1 MESNTE
7 THSDTEQFK
16 HSTKVEKRQPESG
29 RLLEAELVDL
39 SYRQFL
45 VPFVGAIFC
54 VVLLA
59 YVLYHPSLAA
69 GYYYWFGSLLAV
81 YSLRPLL
88 VYRYR
93 RSARQPTPKNLQFW
107 KNTYL
112 GLIFLAGIVWGLGA
126 ALLMPDDPQSQAF
139 VIIVIG
145 GLSAAA
151 IVTNVHIKHAGIAF
165 SLSALIPPSLYFLL
179 QPGETNIAIGV
190 LVVLFALLIS
200 TTSHY
205 LHRLAYQSLEN
216 VRNNRTLVSKL
227 QNTTR
232 KILKLNQALQRE
244 NVERRYA
251 EERFRR
257 LSDASNEGILIHDKG
272 VIVDANERMANLLG
286 YKVTEIIGTHI
297 LSHVAEESKPDVR
310 SRLANPDEQIHR
322 INIQHRDG
330 HCISVEQ
337 HGKEIPF
344 GKLNLRVV
352 VIHDLSERLASA
364 SALSEEK
371 ERALVTLESIG
382 DGVVTTDFDGR
393 INYVNPVT
401 EELSGWNKQEAVGKY
416 LNEIIRLHDQ
426 STGEVITDP
435 VSNCLVH
442 ERKISINGEI
452 ILRGTR
458 STKEYSIEVTISPIR
473 NADDRII
480 GTVLV
485 FHDVTV
491 LHSMAKQ
498 MSHQATHDALTGLI
512 NRQEF
517 EHRLSAVLDSIHRKN
532 HQQHAMCYLDLD
544 EFKVVNDTSGHA
556 AGDTLL
562 KDLTSRLESCI
573 RETDTLA
580 RLGGDEFGVL
590 LQNCPLDRAKEIA
603 ESMRRTVLEYRLGW
617 EDHVH
622 QVGVSIGL
630 VPLDEDSGE
639 LTDIL
644 RSADSACYVAKDKGR
659 NRVHVY
665 EKDDIELARH
675 HGNMRWMRRIQMA
688 LERDDFRIFYQ
699 PVRDT
704 SLEISNVLHF
714 EVLIRML
721 DKDGHITTPH
731 NFIPAAERYHLMVD
745 IDRWVIRHTF
755 AKLKNMLEDS
765 SYDSVLCSI
774 NLSGQSLSDDDFLV
788 YLESYIR
795 STGIRPDSLCFEIT
809 ETAAIS
815 NIDQV
820 QYFING
826 LRDMGCKFALDDF
839 GSGLS
844 SFSYLKRLPID
855 FLKID
860 GSFIRNICVDKT
872 DYAMVK
878 SIQEIG
884 NAIGVKTIAEFVES
898 NEIIES
904 LKELGVDYIQGYG
917 IAMPAPLDD
926 LLESNDDISG
936 FFKTTI

>member
-1 MESNTE
+1 MESSTE
-7 THSDTEQFK
+7 THSATEQFK
-16 HSTKVEKRQPESG
+16 NSAQVEKIQPEAA
-29 RLLEAELVDL
+29 RRIEAEQVDL

-45 VPFVGAIFC
+45 VPFAGAILC
-54 VVLLA
+54 LLLLS
-59 YVLYHPSLAA
+59 YVLYEPSISTV
-69 GYYYWFGSLLAV
+69 YYYWFGSLLLV
-81 YSLRPLL
+81 YLLRPLL

-93 RSARQPTPKNLQFW
+93 HLAPSRIRETIRFW
-107 KNTYL
+107 KNAYL
-112 GLIFLAGIVWGLGA
+112 FLILLAGIFWGVGA
-126 ALLMPDDPQSQAF
+126 ALLMPGEPLSQAF

-151 IVTNVHIKHAGIAF
+151 TVTNAHIKYAGMAF
-165 SLSALIPPSLYFLL
+165 SLSALLPISLYFLA
-179 QPGETNIAIGV
+179 QPGEIHIAIGV
-190 LVVLFALLIS
+190 LVFLFALLIS
-200 TTSHY
+200 IAGHNMY
-205 LHRLAYQSLEN
+205 RLAYQSLEN
-216 VRNNRTLVSKL
+216 VQSNKTLVTRL
-227 QNTTR
+227 QNTTKR
-232 KILKLNQALQRE
+232 ILKLNQALQRE

-257 LSDASNEGILIHDKG
+257 LSDASNEGILIHDRG

-297 LSHVAEESKPDVR
+297 LSHVAEESKADVR
-310 SRLANPDEQIHR
+310 NRLTTPDEQLHR
-322 INIQHRDG
+322 LNIQHRDG
-330 HCISVEQ
+330 HSIAVEQ

-352 VIHDLSERLASA
+352 IIHDLSERIASE

-401 EELSGWNKQEAVGKY
+401 EELSGWSKQEAVGKY
-416 LNEIIRLHDQ
+416 LNEIIRLRDQ
-426 STGEVITDP
+426 TTGEVIIDP
-435 VSNCLVH
+435 VSNCLIH
-442 ERKISINGEI
+442 EQKISINGEVT
-452 ILRGTR
+452 LTGTR
-458 STKEYSIEVTISPIR
+458 SMQQHSIEVTISPIR
-473 NADDRII
+473 NTYGRII

-498 MSHQATHDALTGLI
+498 MTHQATHDALTGLI

-562 KDLTSRLESCI
+562 KDVTSRLEGCI

-590 LQNCPLDRAKEIA
+590 LQNCPLERAKEIA

-639 LTDIL
+639 LTDVL

-675 HGNMRWMRRIQMA
+675 HGNMRWMRKIQMG
-688 LERDDFRIFYQ
+688 LEENDFRLFYQ

-704 SLEISNVLHF
+704 NLEISNVLHF

-721 DKDGHITTPH
+721 DKEGHIITPH

-745 IDRWVIRHTF
+745 IDRWVIQNTF
-755 AKLKNMLEDS
+755 EKLKHLLADS

-774 NLSGQSLSDDDFLV
+774 NLSGQSLSDDDFLA
-788 YLESYIR
+788 YLESYIH
-795 STGIRPDSLCFEIT
+795 STGIDPASLCFEIT

-826 LRDMGCKFALDDF
+826 LRNMGCKFALDDF

-844 SFSYLKRLPID
+844 SFAYLKRLPID

-860 GSFIRNICVDKT
+860 GSFIRNICIDKT

-898 NEIIES
+898 NEIIKS

-917 IAMPAPLDD
+917 IAMPAPLDE
-926 LLESNDDISG
+926 LLEGHDDISG